1 MNKTKIIFFG
11 GSKGGVGKST
21 NSHLACLGA
30 VLCNQAA
37 AYVLTDPDRKIR
49 DEGRPYEVLDGTKS
63 DKLAEYIEGGKKTDG
78 GWLIIDGGGNRPAFD
93 AEVAKEADLC
103 IFSFRPS
110 HEDMDTVAADLERI
124 KHAIAWPT
132 AWPTNLFAIPA
143 AQSFINR
150 LSKKFPSR
158 VITKPIPFVNSAS
171 DLLAESLDSP
181 SPPVRRLARKVFMIM
196 EEQFDRRE
204 RERQQTYS
212 SGLDRPMPLGSR

>member
-1 MNKTKIIFFG
+1 MNRTKIVFFG

-21 NSHLACLGA
+21 TSHLACLGA

-49 DEGRPYEVLDGTKS
+49 DKGRPYEVLDGTDPKQ
-63 DKLAEYIEGGKKTDG
+63 LAQILKASQSTDG
-78 GWLIIDGGGNRPAFD
+78 GWLIVDGGGNRPAFD
-93 AEVAKEADLC
+93 SAIAEEADLC

-110 HEDMDTVAADLERI
+110 HEDMDTVSDDMERI
-124 KHAIAWPT
+124 KVALAWPT

-158 VITKPIPFVNSAS
+158 VIPKPIPFVNSAS

-181 SPPVRRLARKVFMIM
+181 SSPVRRLARKVFMTM
-196 EEQFDRRE
+196 EDQFERRAT
-204 RERQQTYS
+204 RRSQRATA
-212 SGLDRPMPLGSR
+212 